1 MFKPVGRSAKKTV
14 RSTQTVPTNTVPPP
28 KKPALVDVDQQQ
40 ESDSSTALIHAA
52 IRGNAKMI
60 ATLCDAGAKA
70 NNKDKKGQYILY
82 QLCNLFGFISR

>member
-1 MFKPVGRSAKKTV
+1 MA
-14 RSTQTVPTNTVPPP
+14 TNVANCTIPPP

-60 ATLCDAGAKA
+60 ATLCDAGSKP
-70 NNKDKKGQYILY
+70 NHKDKKGLWRSAD
-82 QLCNLFGFISR
+82 LAETKFLNTHLFRL